1 MDFQMIKMKNF
12 LISYFPQIATY
23 ATIIVIFTQNVLFDR
38 EVVCTCQDQGG
49 HCNVY
54 ISMPIFI
61 IFLLLL
67 WNDKDVNGAWRA
79 CCCMKK
85 RKICKKICYL
95 VVQIVKALVISLLWV
110 VSVLFDG
117 DWYACCQNHLPKE
130 QAQIPCKTNRTIEE
144 QAIVE
149 NLKNKSKVG
158 FKITIYVQDCKIFI
172 LVRLVINMLCS
183 LLQIN
188 GLYVLLGLL
197 LLVFCFSLLKW
208 CDYWRKCYMDGD
220 GLYELIIIKEE
231 ENIVNQVLK
240 EKAEETLRKKVN
252 EILDR
257 NDRNEYMDG
266 YEPAQE
272 VIDQLW
278 PEENQVTIKHL

>member
-1 MDFQMIKMKNF
+1 MIKMKNF
-12 LISYFPQIATY
+12 LISHFPQIATY
-23 ATIIVIFTQNVLFDR
+23 ATIIVIFTHTVLFDR
-38 EVVCTCQDQGG
+38 EVACTCQDQGG

-67 WNDKDVNGAWRA
+67 WNDKDFNGTCRAWSY
-79 CCCMKK
+79 MKK
-85 RKICKKICYL
+85 RKMSNKNVCYL
-95 VVQIVKALVISLLWV
+95 VVQIVKALVIGLLWV

-130 QAQIPCKTNRTIEE
+130 QAQIPCKKNRTLEE
-144 QAIVE
+144 QATVD
-149 NLKNKSKVG
+149 NLKNESKVG
-158 FKITIYVQDCKIFI
+158 FKITICVQDCKIFI

-183 LLQIN
+183 LLQFF
-188 GLYVLLGLL
+188 GLIVLLVLL

-208 CDYWRKCYMDGD
+208 WGCCRKCYIDGD

-231 ENIVNQVLK
+231 EDIVNQILK
-240 EKAEETLRKKVN
+240 EKAKKALRKKVH
-252 EILDR
+252 EILDG
-257 NDRNEYMDG
+257 NETKEYMDG
-266 YEPAQE
+266 YEPAQK

-278 PEENQVTIKHL
+278 PEGNQVTIKHL